1 MKVITMESSAY
12 KEMMAQIANIAGYI
26 REARR
31 DERKRRRETED
42 RLLDTAQAA
51 KMLNVSKRTMQRMR
65 TDHRIE
71 YVVVRGTCRYRLS
84 EILRLLEDKHNKER
98 GRDNRHPVP
107 QPHAAKGDQKKR
119 NKKRLDRQDELLL
132 AMKAEG
138 KQPTITESIRLF
150 DNQDLCML
158 LQISKR
164 TLQRYRSVGALP
176 YKTLGKK
183 TYYSEEDVLTFLS
196 NHIKDFKREDIAFYK
211 ARIHNFFHK

>member
-1 MKVITMESSAY
+1 M
-12 KEMMAQIANIAGYI
+12 
-26 REARR
+26 
-31 DERKRRRETED
+31 
-42 RLLDTAQAA
+42 
-51 KMLNVSKRTMQRMR
+51 
-65 TDHRIE
+65 
-71 YVVVRGTCRYRLS
+71 
-84 EILRLLEDKHNKER
+84 
-98 GRDNRHPVP
+98 
-107 QPHAAKGDQKKR
+107 
-119 NKKRLDRQDELLL
+119 ELLTRNNFEGWMQKL
-132 AMKAEG
+132 MG

-196 NHIKDFKREDIAFYK
+196 NHIKDFKKEDIAFYK